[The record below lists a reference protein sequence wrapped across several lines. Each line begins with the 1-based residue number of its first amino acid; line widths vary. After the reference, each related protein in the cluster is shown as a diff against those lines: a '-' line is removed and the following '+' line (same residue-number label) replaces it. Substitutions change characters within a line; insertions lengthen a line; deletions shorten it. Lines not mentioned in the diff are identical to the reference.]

1 MNQQPIT
8 RRDFLQDTAAA
19 AAATA
24 AISAMTRQAS
34 AAAASD
40 FASQWHKSHDRVWLG
55 QEYWANPLQDWRVAG
70 GRIECVTPAVNR
82 NVHLLTRQLS
92 EQPGD
97 LRMSVRIG
105 RVEGGPLSGGRGSAG
120 FRIGIMGPLR
130 EYRNSLIFGQGLDV
144 GFSSD
149 GRLFMGNPA
158 SGVPVDLAAEN
169 IELRVAIEPRGE
181 QSVVALSAHA
191 ANGTE
196 LGRVSRENV
205 ATASVAGNLALVANF
220 GSGTPPSDSK
230 AGEKGAKKGKKKAA
244 DSAPGGQFWFA
255 DWKLSGSRLEAHDDR
270 AFGPILFSQYTLTR
284 GEIKGIELLPP
295 EQRRDYNP
303 ATYCWFKLTVQ
314 MPPLGPR
321 DNQHVQLELLGLP
334 ATVRL
339 EETIDPHSRTATF
352 KMGRHGTNEAAY
364 RIRYVM
370 KQADGSATEHFWTG
384 MIRRDPVDQPV
395 LTVADVSCNIHEAFP
410 NADYTA
416 KMARLNP
423 DLLAFVG
430 DQFYESSGGYGVQ
443 RAPLEPAILDYL
455 RKWYMHGWTWRELTR
470 DRPSISI
477 PDDHDVYQGNNWGEG
492 GAPQTGTQ
500 EQGGYNM
507 PAAWVNVVH
516 KTQTSH
522 HPDPWDPTPGKQGI
536 TVYSGPLVYGGVSF
550 AILADRQFKSAPE
563 GKVPPTGGRGDHV
576 TDPNFDPKMAD
587 VPGLQLLG
595 SGQMKHLREWVRDW
609 RGAEMK
615 AVISQTIFTAMAT
628 THGGPGQRLV
638 ADYDTN
644 GWPQSER
651 NAALREIRRA
661 FAVHIAG
668 DQHLPAA
675 VHYGI
680 DEQRDAGIAF
690 AGPAVNTGYPR
701 WFEPLKPGEN
711 RAPGAPEITGEFR
724 DSFGH
729 PLTVLAVVNG
739 SKQPRQPVLEK
750 LHDKASGLGLV
761 RFDKKNRKIT
771 IECWPL
777 LADPLQPGTQ
787 FPGWPVT
794 FDMLTNY
801 GRKIAAHL
809 PRIMVRGADKPV
821 LEVID
826 EKTGE
831 LVYGLRLASNS
842 WQPHVFALGSYTV
855 RLSVPES
862 GKTKELRGLE
872 AKMNNNSLVELI
884 L

>member
-19 AAATA
+19 AASAA

-34 AAAASD
+34 AAAAAD
-40 FASQWHKSHDRVWLG
+40 FFSQWHKSHDRVWLG
-55 QEYWANPLQDWRVAG
+55 QEYWANPLQDRRIAG
-70 GRIECVTPAVNR
+70 GRIECITAAANR
-82 NVHLLTRQLS
+82 NVHLLTRQLG
-92 EQPGD
+92 EQSGD
-97 LRMSVRIG
+97 LKMSIRIG
-105 RVEGGPLSGGRGSAG
+105 RVEGGPLKNGAGSAG
-120 FRIGIMGPLR
+120 FRIGVMGPLA
-130 EYRNSLIFGQGLDV
+130 EYRNSLIFGQGIDA
-144 GFSSD
+144 GFTATGTLFI
-149 GRLFMGNPA
+149 GRLTN
-158 SGVPVDLAAEN
+158 STPVDLSGDT
-169 IELRVAIEPRGE
+169 IELRLAIEPNRE
-181 QSVVALSAHA
+181 QSTVTLTAHA
-191 ANGTE
+191 ADGKE
-196 LGRVSRENV
+196 LARIAREG
-205 ATASVAGNLALVANF
+205 APSGSLTGNIALVANF
-220 GSGTPPSDSK
+220 G
-230 AGEKGAKKGKKKAA
+230 AGAPAAGAKGDAKVAKKAKKKAA
-244 DSAPGGQFWFA
+244 DNQPGASAGQFWFS
-255 DWKLSGSRLEAHDDR
+255 DWKISGSRLRAHDDR
-270 AFGPILFSQYTLTR
+270 AFGPILFNHYTLSGGTL
-284 GEIKGIELLPP
+284 KMT
-295 EQRRDYNP
+295 
-303 ATYCWFKLTVQ
+303 AQ
-314 MPPLGPR
+314 MPPLGAK
-321 DNQHVQLELLGLP
+321 DSQTVLLEVQRGGRWITLAEAP
-334 ATVRL
+334 IQA
-339 EETIDPHSRTATF
+339 EARTATF
-352 KMGRHGTNEAAY
+352 RIENWDGKANVPY
-364 RIRYVM
+364 RLLYTQRLAGNLQGQEPVHEWS
-370 KQADGSATEHFWTG
+370 GV
-384 MIRRDPVDQPV
+384 IRRDPVDQPV

-416 KMARLNP
+416 KMAKLNP

-507 PAAWVNVVH
+507 PAPWVNVVH

-550 AILADRQFKSAPE
+550 AILADRQFKNGPE

-576 TDPNFDPKMAD
+576 TDPNFDPKTAD

-595 SGQMKHLREWVRDW
+595 PGQMKHLREWVRDW

-628 THGGPGQRLV
+628 THGGSADRLV

-644 GWPQSER
+644 GWPQTER
-651 NAALREIRRA
+651 NAALREIRKA

-690 AGPAVNTGYPR
+690 AGPPVNCGYPR
-701 WFEPLKPGEN
+701 WFEPLKAGEN

-729 PLTVLAVVNG
+729 PMTVLAVVNG
-739 SKQPRQPVLEK
+739 AKQPRQPVLEK

-771 IECWPL
+771 IDCWPF
-777 LADPLQPGTQ
+777 LADPLQTGTQ

-801 GRKIAAHL
+801 GRKIAARL
-809 PRIMVRGADKPV
+809 PRIMVRAADKPV

-831 LVYGLRLASNS
+831 LVYGLRLADNS

-862 GKTKELRGLE
+862 GKMKELRGL
-872 AKMNNNSLVELI
+872 AATRNNDSLVEVI